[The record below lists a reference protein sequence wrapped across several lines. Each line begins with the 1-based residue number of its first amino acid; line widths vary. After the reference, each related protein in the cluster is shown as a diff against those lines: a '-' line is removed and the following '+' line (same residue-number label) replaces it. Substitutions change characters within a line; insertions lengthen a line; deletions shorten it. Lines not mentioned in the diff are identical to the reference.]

1 MKLYTSVGPNPRVL
15 RMFMAERGV
24 ELETVDVDIIGG
36 ENLTDEYKARNPGAQ
51 SPCLEMDDGSVLS
64 EITVIC
70 NYLDEVSPG
79 PSLVGDT
86 PEQRAE
92 TRMWN
97 RRFDAKILEPM
108 TTAFRSAEAIGLFE
122 NRCHVM
128 PDAAKDLKEIVQES
142 YAWLEPLM
150 AGKEFV
156 CGDRFTLADIQLYC
170 FVDFGTSVGQTLP
183 ADLPNLQ
190 AWFTRMSERPSVPL
204 GFHAQE
210 LAQAE

>member
-1 MKLYTSVGPNPRVL
+1 MKLYTSVGPNPRVV

-36 ENLTDEYKARNPGAQ
+36 ENLSDEYKARNPGAQ

-79 PSLVGDT
+79 PSLVGET

-108 TTAFRSAEAIGLFE
+108 AVAWRSAEAIGI
-122 NRCHVM
+122 N
-128 PDAAKDLKEIVQES
+128 S
-142 YAWLEPLM
+142 
-150 AGKEFV
+150 
-156 CGDRFTLADIQLYC
+156 
-170 FVDFGTSVGQTLP
+170 SGQVP
-183 ADLPNLQ
+183 ADRRQDHLGWEPV
-190 AWFTRMSERPSVPL
+190 AGER
-204 GFHAQE
+204 
-210 LAQAE
+210 